1 MWPDTGRHLRHTGKD
16 GLRRGRNQEVG
27 GRRAEKMKAN
37 GEQLEEEE
45 AATS

>member
-1 MWPDTGRHLRHTGKD
+1 MWPDTGRHLRHTGQD
-16 GLRRGRNQEVG
+16 GPRRGSNQEVG